1 MTRLYPASGRTPIFA
16 LCALCASLFSA
27 SAQAPDWTKVNPETL
42 RHFRALVQIDSTNPP
57 GNETKVAEYVKGV
70 LEAEGIPVTLAAQD
84 PARANVIARL
94 KGDGSQRP
102 LLIMGHSD
110 TVKVD
115 PAKWIFPPFSAQ
127 LDGGYIYGRGT
138 LDDKSDL
145 VAALMTMLMLKRSN
159 TPLNRDV
166 IFVSEVGE
174 EASTGPG
181 IEYLVKEHWPEI
193 ESEICLAESG
203 GVRRRNGKLL
213 YATVETTEKQPKG
226 ATLVAKGPAG
236 HGSRPLRTNA
246 VVHLA
251 KAVAAIAAWE
261 PPTVFNDTT
270 RYYFEKLA
278 TVSDPESAQR
288 YKDLFN
294 PEKAAAARE
303 YLAEHEPGLYSTLHT
318 SISPN
323 IFQAGYQINVIP
335 SEARATLDIRAL
347 PGENIEA
354 FYATMRKVINDPA
367 VELVPE
373 GLNGRPGAAP
383 SSITNDAYHAIEAA
397 YRNIYGVVTLPVM
410 STGATDMAFLR
421 AKGVQC
427 YGVGAMVDEEDA
439 AKGFGAHSDQ
449 ERILEEALYKHAQFF
464 WDAVTSLAGKR

>member
-1 MTRLYPASGRTPIFA
+1 MRSVDLAPRIPAVALYLFCAAIFP
-16 LCALCASLFSA
+16 A
-27 SAQAPDWTKVNPETL
+27 SAQTPDWAQVSSETL
-42 RHFRALVQIDSTNPP
+42 RHFQALVQIDSTNPP
-57 GNETKVAEYVKGV
+57 GNETRVADYVKKV

-94 KGDGSQRP
+94 KGNGSKRP

-115 PAKWIFPPFSAQ
+115 PPKWVFPPFSAH
-127 LDGGYIYGRGT
+127 LDGGYVYGRGT

-145 VAALMTMLMLKRSN
+145 AAALMTMLLLKRQR
-159 TPLNRDV
+159 TPLDRDV

-181 IEYLVKEHWPEI
+181 IEYLVKERWPEI
-193 ESEICLAESG
+193 EAEICLAESG
-203 GVRRRNGKLL
+203 GVRRRDGKLV

-226 ATLVAKGPAG
+226 AVLISKGPAG

-251 KAVAAIAAWE
+251 KAVEVIAAWE
-261 PPTVFNDTT
+261 PPTKFNDTT

-278 TVSDPESAQR
+278 AVSDPQTAQR

-294 PEKAAAARE
+294 PAKAAAARD
-303 YLAEHEPGLYSTLHT
+303 YLAEHEPGLYSMLHT

-323 IFQAGYQINVIP
+323 IIEAGYQVNVIP

-347 PGENIEA
+347 PGEDIDA
-354 FYATMRKVINDPA
+354 FYAMMRKVINDPA

-373 GLNGRPGAAP
+373 TRNQRPAAAP
-383 SSITNDAYHAIEAA
+383 SSISNDAYRSVEAA
-397 YRNIYGVVTLPVM
+397 YRKIYGVQTLPVM

-421 AKGVQC
+421 ANGVQC

-449 ERILEEALYKHAQFF
+449 ERILEEAIYKHTQFF
-464 WDAVTSLAGKR
+464 WDAVTSIAGKH

>member
-1 MTRLYPASGRTPIFA
+1 MRSGHLTPRIHLFA
-16 LCALCASLFSA
+16 LYAVCGVGLPA
-27 SAQAPDWTKVNPETL
+27 SAQAPDWPRINSETL
-42 RHFRALVQIDSTNPP
+42 RHFQALVQIDSTNPP
-57 GNETKVAEYVKGV
+57 GNETRVADYLKKI
-70 LEAEGIPVTLAAQD
+70 LEAEDIPVILAAQD
-84 PARANVIARL
+84 PTRANVIARL
-94 KGDGSQRP
+94 KGNGSKRP

-115 PAKWIFPPFSAQ
+115 PAKWAFPPFSAHV
-127 LDGGYIYGRGT
+127 DGGYVYGRGT

-145 VAALMTMLMLKRSN
+145 TAALMTMLLLKRSS
-159 TPLNRDV
+159 TPLDRDV

-181 IEYLVKEHWPEI
+181 IEYLVNEHWPEI
-193 ESEICLAESG
+193 DSEICLAESG
-203 GVRRRNGKLL
+203 GVRRRDGKLT

-226 ATLVAKGPAG
+226 AVLISRGPAG
-236 HGSRPLRTNA
+236 HGSRPMRSSA

-251 KAVAAIAAWE
+251 KAVATIAAWE
-261 PPTVFNDTT
+261 PPTKFNDTT

-278 TVSDPESAQR
+278 TVSDPASAQR

-294 PEKAAAARE
+294 PAKAAGARD
-303 YLAEHEPGLYSTLHT
+303 YLAEHEPGLYSMLHT

-323 IFQAGYQINVIP
+323 IIQAGYQINVIP

-347 PGENIEA
+347 PGEDIEA

-367 VELVPE
+367 VEVVPE
-373 GLNGRPGAAP
+373 TLNQRPGAAP
-383 SSITNDAYHAIEAA
+383 SSISNDAYKAVEGA
-397 YRNIYGVVTLPVM
+397 YRKIYGVQTLPVM

-421 AKGVQC
+421 AKGLQC

-449 ERILEEALYKHAQFF
+449 ERILEDAIYKHTQFF
-464 WDAVTSLAGKR
+464 WDAVTSIAGRH

>member
-1 MTRLYPASGRTPIFA
+1 MRSVPPAPRIRALAFYI
-16 LCALCASLFSA
+16 LCAAVIPA
-27 SAQAPDWTKVNPETL
+27 SAQTPDWSRIDSETL
-42 RHFRALVQIDSTNPP
+42 RHFQALVQIDSTNPP
-57 GNETKVAEYVKGV
+57 GNETRVADYVKKV

-94 KGDGSQRP
+94 KGNGSKRP

-115 PAKWIFPPFSAQ
+115 PEKWVFPPFSAH
-127 LDGGYIYGRGT
+127 LDGGFIYGRGT

-145 VAALMTMLMLKRSN
+145 AAALMTMLLLKRQG
-159 TPLNRDV
+159 TPLDRDV

-181 IEYLVKEHWPEI
+181 IEYLVNERWPEI
-193 ESEICLAESG
+193 DAEICLAESG
-203 GVRRRNGKLL
+203 GVRRRDGKLV

-226 ATLVAKGPAG
+226 AALVSKGPAG

-251 KAVAAIAAWE
+251 KAVATIAAWE
-261 PPTVFNDTT
+261 PPTKFNDTT

-278 TVSDPESAQR
+278 GVSDPESAQR

-294 PEKAAAARE
+294 PAKAAAARD
-303 YLAEHEPGLYSTLHT
+303 YLAEHEPGLYSMLHT

-323 IFQAGYQINVIP
+323 IIQAGYQVNVIP

-347 PGENIEA
+347 PGEDIEA
-354 FYATMRKVINDPA
+354 FYAMMRKVINDPT

-373 GLNGRPGAAP
+373 TNNQRPAAAP
-383 SSITNDAYHAIEAA
+383 SSITNDAYRSVEAA
-397 YRNIYGVVTLPVM
+397 YRNIYGVQTLPVM

-439 AKGFGAHSDQ
+439 ARGFGAHSDQ
-449 ERILEEALYKHAQFF
+449 ERILEDAIYKHTRFF
-464 WDAVTSLAGKR
+464 WDAVTSIAGKH